1 MLERY
6 LIPLGPYA
14 MLAAGL
20 LAAMFLFATLSREV
34 RALKMRLRHEVVR
47 GEDLARDFKSRLDD
61 MIMCTRQAED
71 RAGTFAPPAPLP
83 SGLNLDKRAQ
93 AIRMSRRGDRA
104 DLIAAVLNLPSR
116 EVQLLLK
123 VHEIAAGGSTEL
135 TA

>member
-14 MLAAGL
+14 VLAAGL
-20 LAAMFLFATLSREV
+20 LAAVFLFVTLSTEIRTV
-34 RALKMRLRHEVVR
+34 RMRLRHEVVR
-47 GEDLARDFKSRLDD
+47 GEVWARDFKSRLEE
-61 MIMCTRQAED
+61 MTMRMQEAEY
-71 RAGTFAPPAPLP
+71 RAGLLAPSAPLP
-83 SGLNLDKRAQ
+83 SGLNLDKRTQ

-104 DLIAAVLNLPSR
+104 DRIAAALNLPSR

-123 VHEIAAGGSTEL
+123 VREFAASGSAEL